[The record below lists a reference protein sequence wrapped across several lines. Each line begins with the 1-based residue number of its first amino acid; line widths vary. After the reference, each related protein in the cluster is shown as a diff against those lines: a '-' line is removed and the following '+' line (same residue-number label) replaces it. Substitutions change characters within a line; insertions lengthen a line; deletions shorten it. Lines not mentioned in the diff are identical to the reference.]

1 MADLALWKHITQQ
14 ANIAFK
20 SEIYAHA
27 EVLYLDAIEL
37 MKTAYSERN
46 LSSTDDKPTMLHIIC
61 LSISIQNLADVY
73 ARQARWPRC
82 FSTLERYLNLY
93 EEAASDA
100 QDDPNLALAFLQES
114 CRLRRELFR
123 HRACEKTQ
131 HDICACTCHQDEKMT
146 ERILH

>member
-37 MKTAYSERN
+37 MKTA
-46 LSSTDDKPTMLHIIC
+46 LSQTSLSGAEDEPSMLQIIC
-61 LSISIQNLADVY
+61 LSISIQNLADLY

-82 FSTLERYLNLY
+82 FSTLERYLSLY

-100 QDDPNLALAFLQES
+100 HDDPNLSLAFLQES

-123 HRACEKTQ
+123 HRAYEKAQNT
-131 HDICACTCHQDEKMT
+131 HSTCTCFYDEKLT
-146 ERILH
+146 VRTLH